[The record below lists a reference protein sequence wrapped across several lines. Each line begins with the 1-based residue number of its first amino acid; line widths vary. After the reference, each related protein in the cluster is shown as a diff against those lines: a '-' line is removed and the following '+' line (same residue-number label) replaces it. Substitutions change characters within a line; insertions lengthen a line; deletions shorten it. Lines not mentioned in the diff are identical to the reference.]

1 MRELRFDGLS
11 PDGAHLVMAG
21 KDGQKYTVA
30 IDERL
35 EAAVRRDRA
44 RIKQVEIEQA
54 GVLRPR
60 EIQARIRAGATAED
74 VAAASGLSLEHI
86 RRFEGPVLTE
96 RAWVADQAQSTE
108 VRRSAGDIE
117 LGDLVADRLAGQGV
131 DEADIAWDAWRR
143 DDGMWVVIATFPM
156 GPNTHVATWTYDS
169 TSRTMTVA
177 DDNARS
183 LSAIDPEGPLHLVAA
198 RPALAPVAPL
208 PEEDDEPATIVSPLM
223 RSVRATEEIDED
235 VDAVEDEA
243 RDADALDAEAELVE
257 AELAEE
263 ERTEAG
269 LHDPEE
275 EAASLGGEETG
286 DTPVED
292 ERDAGSA
299 EDERDAEAEDGAEAE
314 AEEES
319 DRTAAGPTAGAEDVP
334 LFDTPE
340 QTPPARP
347 GQRRSVP
354 SFDDIL
360 FGPGPGN

>member
-11 PDGAHLVMAG
+11 PDGSRLVMAG
-21 KDGQKYTVA
+21 KDGQKYTVV

-74 VAAASGLSLEHI
+74 VAAASGLPIEHI

-96 RAWVADQAQSTE
+96 RAWVAEQAQSTE
-108 VRRSAGDIE
+108 VRRPGGDIE
-117 LGDLVADRLAGQGV
+117 LGDMVAERLAGQGV
-131 DEADIAWDAWRR
+131 DAAEVAWDAWRR
-143 DDGMWVVIATFPM
+143 DDGLWVVIVTFPL

-177 DDNARS
+177 DDNARE

-198 RPALAPVAPL
+198 RPVLAPVAPL
-208 PEEDDEPATIVSPLM
+208 PEDEDDEPATIISVM
-223 RSVRATEEIDED
+223 RAVPRDEEP
-235 VDAVEDEA
+235 
-243 RDADALDAEAELVE
+243 ALDVEALDEEAAQVE
-257 AELAEE
+257 AELEEE
-263 ERTEAG
+263 ERAEAG
-269 LHDPEE
+269 LLDPEDEMGDVDEDEGDFPVDDELDTEPEDERAPDGSDENVEE
-275 EAASLGGEETG
+275 EAY
-286 DTPVED
+286 ED
-292 ERDAGSA
+292 EAP
-299 EDERDAEAEDGAEAE
+299 
-314 AEEES
+314 
-319 DRTAAGPTAGAEDVP
+319 AGPTADAEDVP
-334 LFDTPE
+334 LFDAPGAKPAPTPK
-340 QTPPARP
+340 P
-347 GQRRSVP
+347 GQRRAVP